1 MQHKI
6 TFYIYQRELNRNGVT
21 LRSVLENLDD
31 SPESIIL
38 QSLLEGMAQY
48 YSVNLGREVMKGQRQ
63 TALKCKH
70 NGGSAPL
77 GYDVDPETKH
87 LVINENERKTVELIF
102 SMFAEGY
109 G

>member
-48 YSVNLGREVMKGQRQ
+48 TSHFQ
-63 TALKCKH
+63 
-70 NGGSAPL
+70 
-77 GYDVDPETKH
+77 
-87 LVINENERKTVELIF
+87 I
-102 SMFAEGY
+102 
-109 G
+109 